1 MAPLALVCPNP
12 KAPLA
17 LERAF
22 DFGQKNAACPAP
34 GAGQTTNAQQA
45 VRRRTCLARAGLLSD
60 SDSDT
65 VVVVAGAAWL
75 ALRERKSADL
85 AKRREGLDPTHN
97 LGISTS
103 GLIRYPL
110 HYRAI

>member
-34 GAGQTTNAQQA
+34 GSGQTPNAQQA

-60 SDSDT
+60 SDSDI

-85 AKRREGLDPTHN
+85 AKRDGRDATPHTTLGLAH
-97 LGISTS
+97 
-103 GLIRYPL
+103 
-110 HYRAI
+110 RA

>member
-34 GAGQTTNAQQA
+34 GSGQTPNAQQA

-60 SDSDT
+60 SDSDI
-65 VVVVAGAAWL
+65 VVVVAVALPGWRYARENLPIWQSDGRDSTPHTTLGL
-75 ALRERKSADL
+75 A
-85 AKRREGLDPTHN
+85 H
-97 LGISTS
+97 
-103 GLIRYPL
+103 
-110 HYRAI
+110 RA